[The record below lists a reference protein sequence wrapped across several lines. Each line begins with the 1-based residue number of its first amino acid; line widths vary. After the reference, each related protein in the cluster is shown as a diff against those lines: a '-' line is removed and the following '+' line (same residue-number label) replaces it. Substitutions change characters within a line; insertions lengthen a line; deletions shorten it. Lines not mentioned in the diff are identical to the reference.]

1 MTDIKLLEEKLKY
14 LAIMNSNRDFEI
26 KEFHLELEYSE
37 GNPLL
42 ESYEIGITF
51 DYLGTLDSDIYTF
64 AHEIQRVSERMGHIL
79 SEYGI
84 SKEGKMIK
92 NENGEIV
99 LSEPSVWEI
108 NYKAEIGRAH
118 V

>member
-51 DYLGTLDSDIYTF
+51 DYLGT
-64 AHEIQRVSERMGHIL
+64 
-79 SEYGI
+79 
-84 SKEGKMIK
+84 
-92 NENGEIV
+92 
-99 LSEPSVWEI
+99 
-108 NYKAEIGRAH
+108 
-118 V
+118 